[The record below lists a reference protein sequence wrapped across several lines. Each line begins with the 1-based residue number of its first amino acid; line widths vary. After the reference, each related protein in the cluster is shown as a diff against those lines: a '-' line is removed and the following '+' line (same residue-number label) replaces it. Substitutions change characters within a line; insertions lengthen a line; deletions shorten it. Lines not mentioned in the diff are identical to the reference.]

1 MHHHTPPDPL
11 MSTESFPTDPS
22 GLPGVGRLER
32 LAKLSG

>member
-1 MHHHTPPDPL
+1 

-22 GLPGVGRLER
+22 GLPGVGRPER